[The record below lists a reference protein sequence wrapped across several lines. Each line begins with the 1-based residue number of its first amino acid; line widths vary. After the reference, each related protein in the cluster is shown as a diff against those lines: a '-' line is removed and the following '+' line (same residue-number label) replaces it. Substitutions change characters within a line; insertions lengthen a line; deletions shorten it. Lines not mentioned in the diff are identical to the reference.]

1 MFQNNNMRTE
11 PIKEGVVK
19 PIKFLAISV
28 FGIGLIFA
36 PSAAKIGLEPKP
48 EAIQTAQKPENT
60 YKLSAEA
67 KLGAVTFSHINHT
80 TKNYTLDSRG
90 PMECIECHHTA
101 QPQEEVAKHPP
112 LKTAWPADRTTTL
125 TAELLEK
132 NPEQAGVAACRNC
145 HSRAGETPKL
155 LPAIPEMKF
164 EVGTAMISLTN
175 QQAYHRNCAGC
186 HDEVARNRTDVNP
199 PTTKKCTACH
209 KRSAA

>member
-1 MFQNNNMRTE
+1 MRAFT
-11 PIKEGVVK
+11 I
-19 PIKFLAISV
+19 LAISV
-28 FGIGLIFA
+28 FGIGLVFA
-36 PSAAKIGLEPKP
+36 PSTANLNFAPKQETTPAAKKP
-48 EAIQTAQKPENT
+48 QST

-101 QPQEEVAKHPP
+101 QPAAEVEKHPP

-132 NPEQAGVAACRNC
+132 NPEGAGVAVCRDC

-175 QQAYHRNCAGC
+175 QQAFHRNCAGC
-186 HDEVARNRTDVNP
+186 HDEVAKNRTDVTP
-199 PTTKKCTACH
+199 PTTKKCTTCH
-209 KRSAA
+209 KRGA